1 MRRRG
6 RSTCWLAVLAGC
18 LALVGCERAAV
29 RPNYPRDP
37 LLLSKRPVE
46 GKVENT
52 PPLVAQGEPV
62 MPAVPPTALASAP
75 KGTAPPTDRVPQL
88 DEQKPADDERVPA
101 RPAVQTKT
109 APSVPASP
117 AVRRQEPTKE

>member
-1 MRRRG
+1 MKRPARIAPGAGARQGCCSADRRGGMRRRDG
-6 RSTCWLAVLAGC
+6 SACWLAVLTGC

-52 PPLVAQGEPV
+52 TTLVAQGEPV
-62 MPAVPPTALASAP
+62 MPAVPPTALVSAP
-75 KGTAPPTDRVPQL
+75 KGTALPTNRVPQL
-88 DEQKPADDERVPA
+88 DE
-101 RPAVQTKT
+101 
-109 APSVPASP
+109 
-117 AVRRQEPTKE
+117 